1 VPTVITTRLVELTP
15 HARDHGALHPSA
27 TPVGQARS
35 LAAPTRHEIL
45 DNLRRLAV
53 HLETAAL
60 LDRRADRSDNPALA
74 TVFRERAEQRRRIA
88 AQLREHLAGN
98 GLPTSLRPGD

>member
-1 VPTVITTRLVELTP
+1 MIPTRLVELTP
-15 HARDHGALHPSA
+15 HARDHGAPPPPEVASA
-27 TPVGQARS
+27 RHLGPA
-35 LAAPTRHEIL
+35 RHEIL

-60 LDRRADRSDNPALA
+60 LDRRADRSPNPALA
-74 TVFRERAEQRRRIA
+74 AVFRERAEHRRRIA